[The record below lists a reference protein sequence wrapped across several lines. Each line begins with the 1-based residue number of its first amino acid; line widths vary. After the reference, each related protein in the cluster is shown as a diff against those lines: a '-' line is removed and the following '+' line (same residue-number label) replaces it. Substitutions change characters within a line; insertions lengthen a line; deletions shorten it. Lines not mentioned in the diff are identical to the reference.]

1 MFKLSTEVPK
11 EIFELA
17 RAVKTTTDKPTNLL
31 SMHIIVDKTASR
43 ELVMTL
49 KDLLRP
55 AFGEVSIEV
64 DELYEV
70 QPHRAIP
77 TRDVCFIVCGKEDE
91 RVGEIASSYSESHI
105 PTLIITDKNSVI
117 PPTDMVQSSDSC
129 PVSLLCIGDYSEM
142 APKLRRWVLDQD
154 DDFVQKFVKAFAFTR
169 NAYFNKL
176 IATTAK
182 ENAMVALMPLNKAD
196 MPLMTLNTTKM
207 ASQMN
212 WILGRKIGLST
223 IGEMACIMGS
233 GYLMRGVARIVPK
246 SNRFARTVMDVAVSY
261 AGTLACGKV
270 LKNYYHLTEK
280 LPLKVPIR
288 R

>member
-1 MFKLSTEVPK
+1 MFKLSTDVPK

-31 SMHIIVDKTASR
+31 SMHVIVDKSSSR

-55 AFGEVSIEV
+55 AYGEVIIEV
-64 DELYEV
+64 DEIFEV

-77 TRDVCFIVCGKEDE
+77 TRDVAFIVCGQEAD

-105 PTLIITDKNSVI
+105 PTLIITDKASEI
-117 PPTDMVQSSDSC
+117 PPTDTVQSSDAC
-129 PVSLLCIGDYSEM
+129 PVSLVNVADYSEL
-142 APKLRRWVLDQD
+142 APKIRRWVLDQD
-154 DDFVQKFVKAFAFTR
+154 DDFVQKFAKEFVFMR

-176 IATTAK
+176 ISNTAK
-182 ENAMVALMPLNKAD
+182 ENAVVALMPINKAD

-207 ASQMN
+207 AAQMN
-212 WILGRKIGLST
+212 WVLGRKIGLST
-223 IGEMACIMGS
+223 IAEMGCIMGS

-246 SNRFARTVMDVAVSY
+246 SNKFARTVMDVAVSY
-261 AGTLACGKV
+261 AGTIACGKV
-270 LKNYYHLTEK
+270 LKNCYHLTEK

>member
-17 RAVKTTTDKPTNLL
+17 REVKKTSDKPVDLL
-31 SMHIIVDKTASR
+31 SMHIIVDKTVSR

-55 AFGEVSIEV
+55 ASGEVSIEV

-70 QPHRAIP
+70 QPHRAVP
-77 TRDVCFIVCGKEDE
+77 TRDVAIILCGREAD
-91 RVGEIASSYSESHI
+91 RAGEIASSYSESHI
-105 PTLIITDKNSVI
+105 PTVIITDKNSEV
-117 PPTDMVQSSDSC
+117 PPIESVHSSGSC
-129 PVSLLCIGDYSEM
+129 PVSLIYIGDYSEL
-142 APKLRRWVLDQD
+142 APKLRCWMLDQND
-154 DDFVQKFVKAFAFTR
+154 DLIDKFVKGFVFLR
-169 NAYFNKL
+169 NAYFDKL
-176 IATTAK
+176 IASTAK
-182 ENAMVALMPLNKAD
+182 QNAIVALMPLNKAD

-212 WILGRKIGLST
+212 WVMGRKLGFST

-233 GYLMRGVARIVPK
+233 GYLMRGIARVVPK
-246 SNRFARTVMDVAVSY
+246 SSKFARTVMDVAVSY
-261 AGTLACGKV
+261 AGTVACGKV
-270 LKNYYHLTEK
+270 LKNCYQLTEK